1 MISESHYW
9 KRPLLRTATWL
20 ERWRLD
26 ENVSERDLARIEREL
41 FVGFYAIRK
50 LLETFKVSPSTR
62 QRTYLLVWS
71 PGIGTADYMNWHRLD
86 EHFDLDDLH
95 EERHDLMFLCNQ
107 FIHSFIFLPTIDE
120 DGALGGVYIA
130 SDRIKKYKL
139 YFIDIAQIVDA
150 FRTVGRD
157 YPTRLHLRRNDSTQ
171 QWEEVDSQ

>member
-1 MISESHYW
+1 MICESHYW